1 MTSLTSVSESKRER
15 VSFLW
20 VQDVHFGA
28 NGLPFNAVTQSFMY
42 VYNVAKR
49 KGIKA
54 VVFGGDTTDRELP
67 LWTDGAVEYIH
78 FIDWLLKDAYVNGIE
93 ILGIEGT
100 PSHDY
105 KQFMLFEEIKASQ
118 KLETK
123 LLYVSKLTIINL
135 PMFGNVLIVPD
146 EWRTKAVDTY
156 NEVLVLLKEKGLE
169 KVDWAFM
176 HGCFKYQMPTFLQH
190 RLDLHDEEDYCKIV
204 NKGIFIGHHHNFSE
218 YKKIHCAGSLERWSF
233 GQESEKGAFFVEE
246 LMNGETYVEFIRNP
260 CAQVYMDVIVDGL
273 TSNEILSKI
282 KKFDV
287 DLHSPINI
295 RLTTTSG
302 IEVVNEFIDKYK
314 YIYTEVKWKS
324 KDLSKK
330 GIKPVTQLVDD
341 QLVFSKI
348 NLDFD
353 TLETLM
359 LNRLAE
365 KYPEKISKLTYL
377 FKDMLTD
384 FRGKHGE
391 RS

>member
-1 MTSLTSVSESKRER
+1 MPSGIITLIIVTGSMFALFIIISTVGNYYSLNRIKNKTVGQGQHGTARWATKKEIKR
-15 VSFLW
+15 
-20 VQDVHFGA
+20 
-28 NGLPFNAVTQSFMY
+28 T
-42 VYNVAKR
+42 
-49 KGIKA
+49 
-54 VVFGGDTTDRELP
+54 
-67 LWTDGAVEYIH
+67 
-78 FIDWLLKDAYVNGIE
+78 
-93 ILGIEGT
+93 
-100 PSHDY
+100 Y
-105 KQFMLFEEIKASQ
+105 KQIDFQ
-118 KLETK
+118 
-123 LLYVSKLTIINL
+123 
-135 PMFGNVLIVPD
+135 PD

-176 HGCFKYQMPTFLQH
+176 HGCFKYQMPNFLQH

-233 GQESEKGAFFVEE
+233 GQENEKGAFFVEE
-246 LMNGETYVEFIRNP
+246 LMNGEIYVEFIRNP